1 MNSSGLLQRSD
12 GAVSGKSF
20 SASRGLGIAFNNES
34 WSDALISFC
43 LLHAACPACPMSL
56 SLTHSASFHLPASLW
71 QLIVYAGGCFRGLSL
86 RFMCSP
92 LVLLQSTVILHPT
105 VLNTHSAGCQ
115 YLFVHSAGCQ
125 YLFVHSAGCQYLF
138 VHSAG
143 CQYLRILCGIT
154 ASVAVAASVTI
165 SAVLLSA
172 HLWCCMSY
180 TSIPLIEWVGQ
191 SSMQT
196 C

>member
-12 GAVSGKSF
+12 DAVSGKSF
-20 SASRGLGIAFNNES
+20 SASQGLGIAFNNES

-43 LLHAACPACPMSL
+43 LLHAACPACPMSV

-125 YLFVHSAGCQYLF
+125 YL
-138 VHSAG
+138 
-143 CQYLRILCGIT
+143 RILSAIT